1 MSEEEPFVAQRE
13 DVESAILETLERG
26 GPCSL
31 DELYQALSDY
41 SWNQVFAA
49 VDRLSRNGR
58 LLLRRPGGCRSPC
71 PARTHLCIRLSRLEG
86 TTGTMGER
94 CSWPRPLIVSDSPD
108 FRAPAFLAVG
118 ERR

>member
-58 LLLRRPGGCRSPC
+58 LLLRRPGRFDYRVSIAMSGANAPVHPSESP
-71 PARTHLCIRLSRLEG
+71 
-86 TTGTMGER
+86 
-94 CSWPRPLIVSDSPD
+94 
-108 FRAPAFLAVG
+108 
-118 ERR
+118 

>member
-1 MSEEEPFVAQRE
+1 MVQCK
-13 DVESAILETLERG
+13 DVESAILETLERR

-58 LLLRRPGGCRSPC
+58 LLLCRAGRFDYQVSIGTSVTAAPVH
-71 PARTHLCIRLSRLEG
+71 PPESR
-86 TTGTMGER
+86 
-94 CSWPRPLIVSDSPD
+94 
-108 FRAPAFLAVG
+108 
-118 ERR
+118 

>member
-58 LLLRRPGGCRSPC
+58 LLLRRPGRFDYQVSIGM
-71 PARTHLCIRLSRLEG
+71 SRA
-86 TTGTMGER
+86 
-94 CSWPRPLIVSDSPD
+94 D
-108 FRAPAFLAVG
+108 APVHPP
-118 ERR
+118 ESR

>member
-31 DELYQALSDY
+31 DELYQTLSAY

-49 VDRLSRNGR
+49 VDRLTRNGR
-58 LLLRRPGGCRSPC
+58 LLLRRPGRFDYWVSIAISSANAPVH
-71 PARTHLCIRLSRLEG
+71 PSESR
-86 TTGTMGER
+86 
-94 CSWPRPLIVSDSPD
+94 
-108 FRAPAFLAVG
+108 
-118 ERR
+118 

>member
-58 LLLRRPGGCRSPC
+58 LLLRRPGRFDYRVSIGMSGANAPVH
-71 PARTHLCIRLSRLEG
+71 PSESR
-86 TTGTMGER
+86 
-94 CSWPRPLIVSDSPD
+94 
-108 FRAPAFLAVG
+108 
-118 ERR
+118 

>member
-1 MSEEEPFVAQRE
+1 MSGENGQTTQCC
-13 DVESAILETLERG
+13 DVESAILETLEQR

-58 LLLRRPGGCRSPC
+58 LSLRRPGRFDY
-71 PARTHLCIRLSRLEG
+71 L
-86 TTGTMGER
+86 
-94 CSWPRPLIVSDSPD
+94 VSIGMSSGD
-108 FRAPAFLAVG
+108 APVHPYQG
-118 ERR
+118 R